1 MKKSYYGFSRDNN
14 STDESD
20 KENEN
25 IKEKP
30 VNITSGY
37 TPKPT
42 TYYASTKIFSTPGY
56 RKKAKEIGKLF

>member
-1 MKKSYYGFSRDNN
+1 MHKSYYGFSRDNN
-14 STDESD
+14 STTESD
-20 KENEN
+20 KENES

-30 VNITSGY
+30 INVPSSY

-56 RKKAKEIGKLF
+56 RKKAKGIGKLF